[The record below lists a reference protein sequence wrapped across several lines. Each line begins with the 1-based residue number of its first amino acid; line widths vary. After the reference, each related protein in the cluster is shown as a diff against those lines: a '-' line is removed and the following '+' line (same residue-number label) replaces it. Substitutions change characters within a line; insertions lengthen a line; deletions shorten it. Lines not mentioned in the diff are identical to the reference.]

1 MKRVSAILLALCL
14 LLVVNSQAVF
24 AGSSSTEHNQYVIS
38 VSCSTSSSS
47 HEISERG
54 TSSWPFGRASVTVS
68 RYGVIQVKNVSGS
81 SSSSTWSAYYTATN
95 GEVII
100 KAKTTAF
107 GVTVTATP

>member
-47 HEISERG
+47 HQISERG

-68 RYGVIQVKNVSGS
+68 RYGVIREKDVSGS
-81 SSSSTWSAYYTATN
+81 SSSSTWSAYYTAQQ
-95 GEVII
+95 
-100 KAKTTAF
+100 
-107 GVTVTATP
+107 